1 MGVIYEKMGRICY
14 FIIGLIALASLYSAE
29 IDKGLV
35 VIDNAPWK
43 TSWVKESNHEWVLS
57 VYFDKGELKT
67 YFKKAPPSKGLGL
80 SADNQPI
87 KQEFV
92 YYGKTHVSRK
102 SQFEQWPDGAKAWA
116 FSYENIAISTD
127 NGKFRSCT
135 TAIIQEV
142 GDSEDEIRYA
152 LYRGV

>member
-1 MGVIYEKMGRICY
+1 MKKILTLL
-14 FIIGLIALASLYSAE
+14 FLSTHLFSAE

-43 TSWVKESNHEWVLS
+43 TSWVQESNHEWILS
-57 VYFDKGELKT
+57 VHFDQGELKT

-87 KQEFV
+87 KQEFR
-92 YYGKTHVSRK
+92 YYPSGKTYVSHK
-102 SQFEQWPDGAKAWA
+102 SQFEQWPDGAKTWT
-116 FSYENIAISTD
+116 FLYENINIATE

-142 GDSEDEIRYA
+142 GDAEDEVRYA